1 MALLR
6 SLACSLFL
14 LCSSLTFGAA
24 NGMYGRVGVEDEAE
38 EESRTATDGARG
50 AASGWPGYLYTRA
63 VGRCTPQKWAMDRC
77 VQKIQKF
84 WSSGAEQWPNIIP
97 QEAAVSK
104 VFGSRS
110 IDRYGP
116 RLTVLEATMRTDD
129 SGSNSAFAKL
139 VKQGSAALLNAYAR
153 RGFPLDSWE
162 VKALLLEALVSEDAA
177 AAQADRF
184 EQANESCV

>member
-6 SLACSLFL
+6 SLACFLFL
-14 LCSSLTFGAA
+14 LCSSFTFEAV
-24 NGMYGRVGVEDEAE
+24 NGRMYGGGDVVE
-38 EESRTATDGARG
+38 EEEDDSRTVADGARG
-50 AASGWPGYLYTRA
+50 GAGGWPGYLYTRA
-63 VGRCTPQKWAMDRC
+63 VGRCTPQ
-77 VQKIQKF
+77 F

-116 RLTVLEATMRTDD
+116 RLTVLEATTRTDD
-129 SGSNSAFAKL
+129 NGSSSAFAKL

-153 RGFPLDSWE
+153 KGFPLDSWE

-184 EQANESCV
+184 EQANESCI

>member
-63 VGRCTPQKWAMDRC
+63 VGRCTPQ
-77 VQKIQKF
+77 F

>member
-1 MALLR
+1 MMCR
-6 SLACSLFL
+6 
-14 LCSSLTFGAA
+14 
-24 NGMYGRVGVEDEAE
+24 
-38 EESRTATDGARG
+38 
-50 AASGWPGYLYTRA
+50 
-63 VGRCTPQKWAMDRC
+63 
-77 VQKIQKF
+77 F

-116 RLTVLEATMRTDD
+116 RLTVLEATTRTDD
-129 SGSNSAFAKL
+129 NGSSSAFAKL

-153 RGFPLDSWE
+153 KGFPLDSWE

-184 EQANESCV
+184 EQANESCI